1 MAKVHECKIHIL
13 HPTQI
18 TVGLIEV
25 SDKCI
30 LLASMTKRDRRAFLS
45 EHSIPG
51 VLGPDDRLYITDHH
65 HLALAAWH
73 MKVESAFFFVE
84 AKWSQFG
91 VKKFW
96 REMIKNHW
104 AHPIDRQGEKRPIA
118 EIPSHVS
125 GLCDDIYRSL
135 AAYVRNAGG
144 YEKTPTAYAEFLWAD
159 FFRERVVIGSTRA
172 DFDRAVRQ
180 AYNLARSRKARG
192 LPGYYS

>member
-1 MAKVHECKIHIL
+1 MTKFHECKVHIL

-30 LLASMTKRDRRAFLS
+30 QLASMKKRDRRAFLS
-45 EHSIPG
+45 EHSIPA
-51 VLGPDDRLYITDHH
+51 VRGPKGRLYITDHH

-73 MKVESAFFFVE
+73 MRVESAFFLVE
-84 AKWSQFG
+84 VDWSQFG

-104 AHPIDRQGEKRPIA
+104 AHPIDRRGENRPIA

-125 GLCDDIYRSL
+125 GLSDDIYRSL

-144 YEKTPTAYAEFLWAD
+144 FEKTPTAFAEFRWAD

-180 AYNLARSRKARG
+180 AYKLARSRKARE
-192 LPGYYS
+192 LPGYRS